1 MNFIKRA
8 REIIDIEAQGLKKVR
23 SRLGGEFARAVTLI
37 LQRLGNAKKIVVT
50 GMGKNLHIAQKISA
64 TLASTGSTS
73 VVLNPAQAMHGDL
86 GILNKGD
93 ILLALS
99 YSGESEELL
108 TLLPSVKRMEVR
120 IISLTG
126 NTRSSLGRCSDISIP
141 VTIEREACPFNMA
154 PTVSTTVTLAVG
166 DALAMVLLEARGFNR
181 QDYAKLHPGGAIGR
195 TLLLRVED
203 IMRSGRNIAVIRKGA
218 SVKDALL
225 AMTKARSGSVS
236 ILDARGR
243 LLGIFTDGDLR
254 RHISK
259 QSNLLDM
266 PIEKVMTRNPVTV
279 TGDELAVDVLKV
291 FEEHNIDDLPV
302 VDSRNRLIG
311 SVDVQDLPKLKIL

>member
-1 MNFIKRA
+1 
-8 REIIDIEAQGLKKVR
+8 
-23 SRLGGEFARAVTLI
+23 
-37 LQRLGNAKKIVVT
+37 
-50 GMGKNLHIAQKISA
+50 
-64 TLASTGSTS
+64 
-73 VVLNPAQAMHGDL
+73 
-86 GILNKGD
+86 
-93 ILLALS
+93 
-99 YSGESEELL
+99 
-108 TLLPSVKRMEVR
+108 
-120 IISLTG
+120 
-126 NTRSSLGRCSDISIP
+126 
-141 VTIEREACPFNMA
+141 MA